1 MFIRIDEFSKKLNRY
16 ESLGDS
22 FISLTIF
29 SFHRG
34 MSGIIQHF
42 RGRIAVIRRYDR
54 HGNYIGEIINR
65 GFARHFDFT
74 HVRTNELTLYT
85 YRCIQNGYTKLFGL
99 FKQFR
104 DELSRHRVKSF
115 YES

>member
-1 MFIRIDEFSKKLNRY
+1 MFIRIDEFSKRLNRY

-65 GFARHFDFT
+65 GSARHFDFT
-74 HVRTNELTLYT
+74 HVRTNARIDVVYVSLYSE
-85 YRCIQNGYTKLFGL
+85 RL
-99 FKQFR
+99 
-104 DELSRHRVKSF
+104 
-115 YES
+115 YEIIRLV